1 LPQGGYEVNWTAL
14 SLNDGHTT
22 SGIIGFNL
30 GASNTG
36 TAGTPTL
43 GPSTSNHFPQLTMQ
57 GTLSVAWDW
66 LVTLALLFWTGIL
79 VAEIW
84 IIPPAVPVHF
94 LARARKHSRSL
105 QALCLAGLLVG
116 ECINLVLR
124 STSFTQ
130 TLGNSGIDLNTLVQF
145 TLNTNYGHFWLVRV
159 ILLLIAL
166 GFFWWSGERQ
176 KKSEPVSTAAPTRT
190 SKRFHQLRQRAR
202 SDDTLGIPGT
212 PSAAISSAITRSQA
226 RIRGAVTANIAQ
238 PRSTTASQLRMTL
251 GDEQEEAP
259 LHQLAPWQ
267 DRSWLVLAGLILLSL
282 VLSNDLLQLAP
293 LPISAGL
300 FSWLAL
306 AAQATWFGCV
316 AYLSF
321 TLLPLL
327 PGTNPDQH
335 SEMLIRVLKRARP
348 FLLSASGVLLAC
360 ELFLDEATIHSP
372 SQLFGD
378 AFGRAL
384 LVRDVLLM
392 LMLLLTGYALF
403 YLLPRLQR
411 QTILLPV
418 VTSEMPARRARA
430 AELEKTERAIKQ
442 VLYLLSGAAALTLV
456 CVALMNFFA
465 PPVVFPNVSYSAP
478 FTAITPAVPTNQ
490 TQTVNGLGV
499 TLAVA
504 PARVDTSNTVSISLK
519 NAQGQAVS
527 NATVK
532 LALDMQLMNMGTAT
546 ATIDGGNAL
555 YTTTFAAD
563 QAFTMAGTWVVLV
576 EVDQPDQQPIHATFY
591 VTVTG

>member
-1 LPQGGYEVNWTAL
+1 
-14 SLNDGHTT
+14 
-22 SGIIGFNL
+22 
-30 GASNTG
+30 
-36 TAGTPTL
+36 
-43 GPSTSNHFPQLTMQ
+43 
-57 GTLSVAWDW
+57 
-66 LVTLALLFWTGIL
+66 
-79 VAEIW
+79 
-84 IIPPAVPVHF
+84 
-94 LARARKHSRSL
+94 
-105 QALCLAGLLVG
+105 
-116 ECINLVLR
+116 
-124 STSFTQ
+124 
-130 TLGNSGIDLNTLVQF
+130 
-145 TLNTNYGHFWLVRV
+145 
-159 ILLLIAL
+159 
-166 GFFWWSGERQ
+166 
-176 KKSEPVSTAAPTRT
+176 
-190 SKRFHQLRQRAR
+190 
-202 SDDTLGIPGT
+202 
-212 PSAAISSAITRSQA
+212 
-226 RIRGAVTANIAQ
+226 
-238 PRSTTASQLRMTL
+238 
-251 GDEQEEAP
+251 
-259 LHQLAPWQ
+259 
-267 DRSWLVLAGLILLSL
+267 
-282 VLSNDLLQLAP
+282 
-293 LPISAGL
+293 
-300 FSWLAL
+300 
-306 AAQATWFGCV
+306 
-316 AYLSF
+316 
-321 TLLPLL
+321 
-327 PGTNPDQH
+327 
-335 SEMLIRVLKRARP
+335 MLIRVLKRARP